1 MRLALAFAQSDLA
14 MGDLALGVAG
24 VLAVAGVIVVAVLR
38 RKR

>member
-1 MRLALAFAQSDLA
+1 MRLAWTFAQSGLA

-24 VLAVAGVIVVAVLR
+24 VIAVAAVIVAAVMR